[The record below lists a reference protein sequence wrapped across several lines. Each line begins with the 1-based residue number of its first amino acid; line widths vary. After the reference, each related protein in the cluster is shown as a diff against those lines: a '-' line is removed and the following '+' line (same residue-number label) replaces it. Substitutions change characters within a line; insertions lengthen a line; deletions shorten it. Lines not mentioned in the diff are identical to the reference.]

1 MRPDRVDWSNA
12 LTAAG
17 AVFAATAAWAT
28 LQTLRKQRQQLD
40 HQRSFMAEQGRVL
53 QLQRDQLLA
62 YAKDRIDQARRII
75 VDSKYADVLGDP
87 AADGNG
93 SRTVTV
99 TNPTDYPI
107 RSVRVDFGVTDRAE
121 WATIQIEGQYG
132 ATRSR
137 YPIDVLVP
145 RGVAVFYSGVL
156 LANDIYYYSPQVT
169 FTDSLG
175 RQWKVTETGQ
185 PWLVMS

>member
-1 MRPDRVDWSNA
+1 MKPDRVDRSNA

-28 LQTLRKQRQQLD
+28 LRTLRYQRQQLD
-40 HQRSFMAEQGRVL
+40 EQRLFVAEQTRVL
-53 QLQRDQLLA
+53 QLQQDQLLA
-62 YAKDRIDQARRII
+62 YARDRTDQARRIT
-75 VDSKYADVLGDP
+75 VDSKFADVPGDP

-107 RSVRVDFGVTDRAE
+107 RGVRVDFGGSGSPE
-121 WATIQIEGQYG
+121 WATIQLEGQYG
-132 ATRSR
+132 ATRST
-137 YPIDVLVP
+137 YPIDVLAP
-145 RGVAVFYSGVL
+145 RSVAVFYSGVWP
-156 LANDIYYYSPQVT
+156 ANDIFYSPPQVT

-175 RQWKVTETGQ
+175 QQWQVNENGQ
-185 PWLVMS
+185 RWLVTG